1 MSPTFVQIVAKLERR
16 FGRTPAPN
24 ADPFAFVLLEQVAYL
39 ATDKKRLAAFDAL
52 EQRVGLAP
60 ERVLAAP
67 AAVLTEVCAIGGM
80 NAKERAE
87 RLKRSA
93 ALVLEHCDGDLNR
106 LARMP
111 LPAARKLARAF
122 DSFGTANAET
132 LLLVAG
138 VPVPALDSNGV
149 RVLARV
155 WFGGEE
161 QRYAADH
168 RRACDGIVADG
179 PIARDML
186 MRGYL
191 ALRRHGRTVCRRSDP
206 DCPGCPVR
214 ATCAYAQRRHPR
226 AGKP

>member
-1 MSPTFVQIVAKLERR
+1 MSPAFVQIVARLERR
-16 FGRTPAPN
+16 FGRAPAPS

-39 ATDKKRLAAFDAL
+39 ATDEKRLAAFDAL
-52 EQRVGLAP
+52 KQRVGLAP

-67 AAVLTEVCAIGGM
+67 AAVLTDVCAIGGM
-80 NAKERAE
+80 NPVERAE

-93 ALVLEHCDGDLNR
+93 ALVLERCDGDLTR

-111 LPAARKLARAF
+111 LAAARKLARAF
-122 DSFGTANAET
+122 DSFGAANAET

-155 WFGGEE
+155 WFGGDE

-168 RRACDGIVADG
+168 RRTCDGIVADG
-179 PIARDML
+179 PLGHDML

-191 ALRRHGRTVCRRSDP
+191 ALRRHGRTVCRRSNP
-206 DCPGCPVR
+206 DCPGCPLR
-214 ATCAYAQRRHPR
+214 ATCAYAQRC
-226 AGKP
+226 